1 MGDTPEKDHLKTKK
15 GKYLYKLTEN
25 NLYKGK
31 QEYKNLDIISFDPQ
45 GWERIENR
53 TEYKSAVEETK
64 NKGLNVAIA
73 QLKSNPDNT
82 NDIKSK
88 DNSISGGFRI
98 ADSDQLLYPKMAE
111 SLEYALGSSTVTGTS
126 TIEKKNIKGK
136 VYLNISVRYQLSD
149 EFKNPTRWGLEY
161 GKPYNLMG
169 PLKTDTVLRK
179 TFNSNDEY
187 LKFLKDYSIEK
198 NSKKR

>member
-1 MGDTPEKDHLKTKK
+1 MEKDHLKTEK

-73 QLKSNPDNT
+73 N
-82 NDIKSK
+82 
-88 DNSISGGFRI
+88 
-98 ADSDQLLYPKMAE
+98 
-111 SLEYALGSSTVTGTS
+111 
-126 TIEKKNIKGK
+126 
-136 VYLNISVRYQLSD
+136 
-149 EFKNPTRWGLEY
+149 
-161 GKPYNLMG
+161 
-169 PLKTDTVLRK
+169 
-179 TFNSNDEY
+179 
-187 LKFLKDYSIEK
+187 
-198 NSKKR
+198 